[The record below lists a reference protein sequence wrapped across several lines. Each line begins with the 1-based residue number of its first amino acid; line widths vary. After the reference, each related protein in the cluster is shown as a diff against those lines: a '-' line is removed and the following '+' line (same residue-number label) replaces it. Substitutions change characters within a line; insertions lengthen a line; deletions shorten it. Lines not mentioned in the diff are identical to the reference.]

1 MQNSSL
7 KKAVMQRMEG
17 CASFSTVYK
26 DQRSS
31 LEQLYQSGSLKLR
44 FPLYSDNHFEAV
56 QINTAGGVTGGDKL
70 FWKCELGE
78 KTKATITTQAAEK
91 IYRSLDGLPAAIDV
105 SLTLR
110 KNSTLFWLP
119 QETIFFNRGAL
130 KRKITVEMEEGAALL
145 LVEAFVFGRKLM
157 GEKVVNGFIDDEWQV
172 RFCDELVHF
181 EAFKINGNILQ
192 QSTRPAIFNANQ
204 AIATILYIADDYQRH
219 EAAAREIIG
228 QSGGVS
234 AWNGKFLARMIEK
247 DSYSLREKLVPLVKL
262 LTKGADVP
270 KFWSI

>member
-1 MQNSSL
+1 
-7 KKAVMQRMEG
+7 MQRMEG
-17 CASFSTVYK
+17 SASFSTVYK

-31 LEQLYQSGSLKLR
+31 LEKLYQSGSLKLR

-91 IYRSLDGLPAAIDV
+91 IYRSLDAMPAEINI
-105 SLTLR
+105 SLNLR

-119 QETIFFNRGAL
+119 QETIFFNCAAL

-172 RFCDELVHF
+172 RLCDELVHF

-204 AIATILYIADDYQRH
+204 AIATILYIANDYEGK

-228 QSGGVS
+228 LSGGAS
-234 AWNGKFLARMIEK
+234 AWNGKLLARIIEK

>member
-1 MQNSSL
+1 MQNSPL
-7 KKAVMQRMEG
+7 KKIAMQRMEG
-17 CASFSTVYK
+17 SASFSTIYN
-26 DQRSS
+26 DDHSS
-31 LEQLYQSGSLKLR
+31 LEKLYQSGSLKLR
-44 FPLYSDNHFEAV
+44 FPLYPDKHFEAV
-56 QINTAGGVTGGDKL
+56 QINTAGGATGGDKL

-78 KTKATITTQAAEK
+78 KTQATITTQAAEK
-91 IYRSLDGLPAAIDV
+91 IYRSLDGRPAEINI
-105 SLTLR
+105 SLNLR

-145 LVEAFVFGRKLM
+145 LVEAFIFGRKLM

-172 RFCDELVHF
+172 RLKNKLVHF

-192 QSTRPAIFNANQ
+192 QSTRPAIFNGNQ
-204 AIATILYIADDYQRH
+204 AIASVLYIADDYQSK
-219 EAAAREIIG
+219 EEAAREIIG

-234 AWNGKFLARMIEK
+234 AWNGKLLARIIEK
-247 DSYSLREKLVPLVKL
+247 DSYFLKKRLVPLVNL
-262 LTKGADVP
+262 LTKGAGVP

>member
-1 MQNSSL
+1 
-7 KKAVMQRMEG
+7 MQRMEG
-17 CASFSTVYK
+17 SASFSTIYN
-26 DQRSS
+26 DDHST
-31 LEQLYQSGSLKLR
+31 LEKLYQSGSLKLR
-44 FPLYSDNHFEAV
+44 FPLYPDKHFEAV

-70 FWKCELGE
+70 FWECELGE

-91 IYRSLDGLPAAIDV
+91 IYRSLDGRPAEINI
-105 SLTLR
+105 SLNLR

-145 LVEAFVFGRKLM
+145 LVEAFIFGRKLM

-172 RFCDELVHF
+172 RLCDELVHF

-192 QSTRPAIFNANQ
+192 QSTRPAIFNGNQ
-204 AIATILYIADDYQRH
+204 AIASVLYIADDYQSK
-219 EAAAREIIG
+219 EEAAREIIG
-228 QSGGVS
+228 QSGGAS
-234 AWNGKFLARMIEK
+234 AWNGKLLARIIEK
-247 DSYSLREKLVPLVKL
+247 DSYFLKKRLVPLVNL
-262 LTKGADVP
+262 LTKGAGVP

>member
-7 KKAVMQRMEG
+7 KKIVMQRMKG
-17 CASFSTVYK
+17 SASFSTVYK
-26 DQRSS
+26 DQRSY
-31 LEQLYQSGSLKLR
+31 LEKLYQSGSLKLR
-44 FPLYSDNHFEAV
+44 FPLYSDSHFEAV

-70 FWKCELGE
+70 LWKCELGE

-91 IYRSLDGLPAAIDV
+91 IYRSLDGLPAEINI

-172 RFCDELVHF
+172 RLCDELVHF

-192 QSTRPAIFNANQ
+192 QSTRPAIFNGNQ
-204 AIATILYIADDYQRH
+204 AISSVLYIADDYQSK
-219 EAAAREIIG
+219 EEAAREIIG
-228 QSGGVS
+228 QSGGAS
-234 AWNGKFLARMIEK
+234 AWNGKLLARIIEK
-247 DSYSLREKLVPLVKL
+247 DSYFLKKRLVPLVNL
-262 LTKGADVP
+262 LTKGAGVP

>member
-1 MQNSSL
+1 MQNSPL
-7 KKAVMQRMEG
+7 KKIAMQRMEG
-17 CASFSTVYK
+17 SASFSTIYN
-26 DQRSS
+26 DDHST
-31 LEQLYQSGSLKLR
+31 LEKLYQSGSLKLR
-44 FPLYSDNHFEAV
+44 FPLYPDKHFEAV

-78 KTKATITTQAAEK
+78 KTQATITTQAAEK
-91 IYRSLDGLPAAIDV
+91 IYRSLDGRPAEINI
-105 SLTLR
+105 SLNLR

-145 LVEAFVFGRKLM
+145 LVEAFIFGRKLM

-172 RFCDELVHF
+172 RLCDELVHF

-192 QSTRPAIFNANQ
+192 QSTRPAIFNGNQ
-204 AIATILYIADDYQRH
+204 AIASVLYIADDYQSK
-219 EAAAREIIG
+219 EEAAREIIG
-228 QSGGVS
+228 QSGGAS
-234 AWNGKFLARMIEK
+234 AWNGKLLARIIEK
-247 DSYSLREKLVPLVKL
+247 DSYFLKKRLVPLVNL
-262 LTKGADVP
+262 LTKGAGVP